1 MTTPREFDFHRIIS
15 IDDQNNNANTF
26 EDCCGNY
33 VDFDNNYYNN
43 MDDPLADQAFEDV
56 NSSGKDNGSSSLRK
70 KLSTDHDS
78 EPQDNL

>member
-1 MTTPREFDFHRIIS
+1 MATPRDFDFHRIIS
-15 IDDQNNNANTF
+15 IDDQYNNANTF

-43 MDDPLADQAFEDV
+43 MEDPLADLTFEEQ
-56 NSSGKDNGSSSLRK
+56 DNGSSSLRK

-78 EPQDNL
+78 EPQDN